1 MNRNVLTVLFF
12 ATLLLQGGTVFGSAP
27 IAITAITTQAQLDSV
42 MQVSKATGK
51 TVYLD
56 VSTTWCGYCRRLHR
70 QVYTDSA
77 VAAYFNTHFINITID
92 GDQPLGKEIAR
103 IYGVR
108 GFPTL
113 LFLNGDGG
121 VVHRVNGYVEPA
133 VFLSHGRR
141 ASERAQ

>member
-1 MNRNVLTVLFF
+1 MNRIAFTVLFF
-12 ATLLLQGGTVFGSAP
+12 TVMILHGGVVNGTTP
-27 IAITAITTQAQLDSV
+27 IGITAITTQAQLDSV

-51 TVYLD
+51 PVYLD

-77 VAAYFNTHFINITID
+77 VAAYFNAHFINITID
-92 GDQPLGKEIAR
+92 GDQPLGKEMAR

-113 LFLNGDGG
+113 LFLNSEGG
-121 VVHRVNGYVEPA
+121 VLHRVNGYVEPA

-141 ASERAQ
+141 ALERAQ